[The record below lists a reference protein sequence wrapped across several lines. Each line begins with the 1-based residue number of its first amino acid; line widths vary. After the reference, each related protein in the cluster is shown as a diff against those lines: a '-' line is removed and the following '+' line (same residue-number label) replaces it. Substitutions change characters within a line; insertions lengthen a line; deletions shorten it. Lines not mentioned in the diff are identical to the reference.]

1 MEEWKRLNGEVS
13 FCVQL
18 VKLSAIQCLCR
29 L

>member
-1 MEEWKRLNGEVS
+1 MVERKRLNGEVS

-18 VKLSAIQCLCR
+18 VKLSALQCLSR